1 MRPEDII
8 KVIYA
13 LMGGSAEP
21 IGNTQGDAVRFYRQ
35 MTEEEIIRE
44 LLDDIYKCYDKR
56 NVSWGSG
63 KSAGNRAK
71 DFMTEIRDYLDF
83 YLAED
88 DGKCT
93 SEANTEQ
100 TS

>member
-21 IGNTQGDAVRFYRQ
+21 IGDTQRDAVRLYRQ
-35 MTEEEIIRE
+35 MTEEEIVRE

-56 NVSWGSG
+56 NASWGSG
-63 KSAGNRAK
+63 KNAGARAK
-71 DFMTEIRDYLDF
+71 DFMTDIRDCLDF

-88 DGKCT
+88 DEECT